1 MHESIKHTDI
11 TNNVPHRCVT
21 NQGKPDKIRVVFD
34 TGLKYHKTCLNDHLL
49 KGPT

>member
-11 TNNVPHRCVT
+11 TNNVPHHCVT

-34 TGLKYHKTCLNDHLL
+34 TGLK
-49 KGPT
+49 